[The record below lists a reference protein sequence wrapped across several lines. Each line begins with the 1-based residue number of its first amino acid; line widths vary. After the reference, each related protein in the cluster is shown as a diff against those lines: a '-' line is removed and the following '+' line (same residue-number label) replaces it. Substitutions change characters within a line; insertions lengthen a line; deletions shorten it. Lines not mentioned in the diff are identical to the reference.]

1 MVRRISRFFCL
12 VFLALS
18 AAIGCQPTS
27 EQAAAPQPAAA
38 PVKREPV
45 RLLIIDDA
53 GLATVIPRQWESR
66 ADRELVVRQMTSQE
80 LMGLRTKRL
89 AADAIVYPSGL
100 LGELSSRQWIEPLH
114 TETLRNELFARRDL
128 FEMQRL
134 REVSWG
140 REVAAVSFGSPQF
153 TLMYRRDMFEKSGLA
168 PPQTWGEYQ
177 RCVERLADRQKLGD
191 LAPPQDKPWS
201 AVIEPLGDGW
211 AGQLLLARAAA
222 YAQHRSQ
229 FSTLFDY
236 RDMKPL
242 VAGPPFVRAL
252 KELVAASK
260 QFPATAAQMGPNEA
274 RREFFSGRCA
284 MTLTWPSRA
293 DDQSVEGSA
302 VPAAFAELPGSV
314 DAYNFRTESWEPR
327 GEAADQRVTLAAVA
341 GRLGSVTREC
351 REPLVAANLLLWVTG
366 KLSTDICPESKAGTL
381 FRESHLP
388 QASRWLDRQLDE
400 FAAKGYAEAVRDAQ
414 NRTAWVASVRIPG
427 RMQYLAALDQ
437 AVRDAMSGT
446 DSAEALKKAGA
457 AWDKITETA
466 GRAAQ
471 REAYMRSIGLE
482 P

>member
-1 MVRRISRFFCL
+1 MLRRTNGFFQL
-12 VFLALS
+12 FLLALI
-18 AAIGCQPTS
+18 AATGCQPS
-27 EQAAAPQPAAA
+27 SQQAAAPPVAA
-38 PVKREPV
+38 PVKREPM

-80 LMGLRTKRL
+80 LIALRTKRL

-100 LGELSSRQWIEPLH
+100 LGELASRQWVEPLH
-114 TETLRNELFARRDL
+114 TETLRNELFERRDL

-140 REVAAVSFGSPQF
+140 RDIAAVSFGSPQF
-153 TLMYRRDMFEKSGLA
+153 TLMYRRDVFEKLGLT
-168 PPQTWGEYQ
+168 PPRTWGEYQ
-177 RCVERLADRQKLGD
+177 QCVERLADRQKLGD

-201 AVIEPLGDGW
+201 AVIEPLGNGW

-242 VAGPPFVRAL
+242 IAGPPFVRAL

-260 QFPATAAQMGPNEA
+260 LFPATAAQMGPNEA

-284 MTLTWPSRA
+284 MALTWPSRA

-302 VPAAFAELPGSV
+302 VATAFAELPGSV

-366 KLSTDICPESKAGTL
+366 KLSADICPESKAGTL

-400 FAAKGYAEAVRDAQ
+400 VAAKSYGEAVRDAQ
-414 NRTAWVASVRIPG
+414 NRTAWVASIRIPG
-427 RMQYLAALDQ
+427 RTQYLAALDQ

-446 DSAEALKKAGA
+446 DSAEALKKAA
-457 AWDKITETA
+457 ATWDKITESS
-466 GRAAQ
+466 GRATQ